1 LVALNDPGKPL
12 RSKLLAVP
20 ALKAKYL
27 AHVKTI
33 AQDSLDWNKLGP
45 IVAGY
50 QALIEKELEADTR
63 KLSSIAEF
71 RQAVSAGESVEGGRE
86 ARSNLRKFATS
97 AVSSCSNIRRSRAST
112 AQTLL
117 RQTPPLLLPR
127 RRSDLAVKSSASSVC

>member
-1 LVALNDPGKPL
+1 MVALNDPGKPL

-86 ARSNLRKFATS
+86 ARSNLRKFADE
-97 AVSSCSNIRRSRAST
+97 RRKF
-112 AQTLL
+112 LL
-117 RQTPPLLLPR
+117 EHPAIKGLDGADAAPANAAP
-127 RRSDLAVKSSASSVC
+127 SSAAPAK